1 MEVLLESE
9 EQMAR
14 SKDKGKD
21 KGKRQRPNGPRHP
34 CQQPWRSKR
43 GGC

>member
-14 SKDKGKD
+14 SSGKE
-21 KGKRQRPNGPRHP
+21 GRESVNVPTALRHR